1 MTPRQLRYFLEIA
14 RSGSLSLAS
23 STLRIAQ
30 PALSQHVAVLENEL
44 GVTLFER
51 HAKGVTLTA
60 EGKRLQQRAASI
72 LDQLESLKTDVLGS
86 TGKPRGPVR
95 VCLARSLAQ
104 VVAAPLIRYVEQE
117 YPDIRLLLSS
127 ALSSQVRAALETR
140 QLDVALMPNAFEL
153 PGLYCKPVYEE
164 GFSLFGLES
173 MFERPGKTI
182 AFSDIGSRPLVAP
195 DRDHDLRRLIER
207 TAVDLDC
214 PLNVKYEINDPELN
228 FALVRDG
235 VAFAILPDSAQ
246 LELGLGT
253 NTVGARRLLRPP
265 IKRMQS
271 IVRVAENA
279 PGNAVLAVELALQ
292 TVLRTLVENKV
303 LRGSLVYEKTYIKRR

>member
-23 STLRIAQ
+23 GALRIAQ
-30 PALSQHVAVLENEL
+30 PALSQHVAVLEAEL
-44 GVTLFER
+44 GVALFER

-72 LDQLESLKTDVLGS
+72 LDQLESLKTDVLGAAES
-86 TGKPRGPVR
+86 PRGPVR

-104 VVAAPLIRYVEQE
+104 AVAAPLIRHVEQE

-127 ALSSQVRAALETR
+127 ALSSQVRAALQTR

-164 GFSLFGLES
+164 GFSLFGLEAL
-173 MFERPGKTI
+173 FDRPGKTI
-182 AFSDIGSRPLVAP
+182 AFSAIGSRPLVAP
-195 DRDHDLRRLIER
+195 DRDHDLRRLVER

-228 FALVRDG
+228 FALVRGG
-235 VAFAILPDSAQ
+235 VAFAILPDSAG
-246 LELGLGT
+246 LELGLAAQAMGE
-253 NTVGARRLLRPP
+253 RRLVRPP
-265 IKRMQS
+265 ITRTQS
-271 IVRVAENA
+271 IVRVAQSA
-279 PGNAVLAVELALQ
+279 AGSAVLAVEQALEV
-292 TVLRTLVENKV
+292 VLRTLVQRGV
-303 LRGSLVYEKTYIKRR
+303 LRGKFIYEKTYIKRR

>member
-23 STLRIAQ
+23 AALRIAQ
-30 PALSQHVAVLENEL
+30 PALSQHVAALEAEL
-44 GVTLFER
+44 GVALFER

-60 EGKRLQQRAASI
+60 EGKRLQQRATSI
-72 LDQLESLKTDVLGS
+72 LEQLESLKTDVLAP

-104 VVAAPLIRYVEQE
+104 VLAAPLVRYVEQN
-117 YPDIRLLLSS
+117 YPDVRLLLSS
-127 ALSSQVRAALETR
+127 ALSSEVRLALQTR

-164 GFSLFGLES
+164 QFSLFGLES
-173 MFERPGKTI
+173 LFDRPGKTM
-182 AFSDIGSRPLVAP
+182 AFSAIGSRPLVAP

-207 TAVDLDC
+207 TALDLDC

-235 VAFAILPDSAQ
+235 VAFAILPDSAG
-246 LELGLGT
+246 LELARGNKAMGE
-253 NTVGARRLLRPP
+253 RRLVRPP
-265 IKRMQS
+265 IARMQS
-271 IVRVAENA
+271 IVRVAEGA
-279 PGNAVLAVELALQ
+279 PDSTTLAMEHALEA
-292 TVLRTLVENKV
+292 VLRTLVARKV
-303 LRGSLVYEKTYIKRR
+303 LRGKLA

>member
-23 STLRIAQ
+23 AALRIAQ
-30 PALSQHVAVLENEL
+30 PALSQHVAALEAEL
-44 GVTLFER
+44 GVALFER
-51 HAKGVTLTA
+51 HAKGVTLTP
-60 EGKRLQQRAASI
+60 EGKRLQQRATSI
-72 LDQLESLKTDVLGS
+72 LEQLESLKTDVQAP

-104 VVAAPLIRYVEQE
+104 VLAAPLVRYVEQN
-117 YPDIRLLLSS
+117 YPDVRLLLSS
-127 ALSSQVRAALETR
+127 ALSSEVRVALQTR

-164 GFSLFGLES
+164 QFSLFGLES
-173 MFERPGKTI
+173 LFDRPGKTM
-182 AFSDIGSRPLVAP
+182 AFSAIGSRPLVAP

-207 TAVDLDC
+207 TALDLDC

-235 VAFAILPDSAQ
+235 VAFAILPDSAG
-246 LELGLGT
+246 LELARGNKAMGE
-253 NTVGARRLLRPP
+253 RRLVRPP
-265 IKRMQS
+265 IARMQS
-271 IVRVAENA
+271 IVRVAEGA
-279 PGNAVLAVELALQ
+279 PDSTTLAMEHALEA
-292 TVLRTLVENKV
+292 VLRTLVTRKV
-303 LRGSLVYEKTYIKRR
+303 LRGKLA